1 MGACNGKSDPSVS
14 TEPHAQQTPVADDP
28 GKQYVEESVSNIED
42 ELEVVCNN
50 DVTNSMIVM
59 SIGWCV

>member
-14 TEPHAQQTPVADDP
+14 TEPLAQQTPVADDP
-28 GKQYVEESVSNIED
+28 GKQYVEEGVSNIED
-42 ELEVVCNN
+42 ELEVVCYN
-50 DVTNSMIVM
+50 DITNSMIVM